1 MRNTKMTLDEAVK
14 YYINVLENDSPI
26 VPRSHFVYA
35 NAVARYGDAFQEALD
50 AYFEQRK
57 EERKHGQR

>member
-1 MRNTKMTLDEAVK
+1 MTLDEAVK

-50 AYFEQRK
+50 AYFEQK
-57 EERKHGQR
+57 KQAKNGE